1 MAAKEASTPPVSPQ
15 VVPATDADTR
25 TPNGQTTEVEEILRL
40 VRESLRHLAPMAG
53 PLITSAFAYRSKT
66 QTGTARKDFLEGLVI
81 ALLAFSIGLAV
92 GAALCM
98 SRH

>member
-1 MAAKEASTPPVSPQ
+1 MAAKEASTPALSPQ
-15 VVPATDADTR
+15 VVSATDTH
-25 TPNGQTTEVEEILRL
+25 EILKL
-40 VRESLRHLAPMAG
+40 VRESLMPLVPVAG

-81 ALLAFSIGLAV
+81 ALLGLAIGLAV

-98 SRH
+98 RSR